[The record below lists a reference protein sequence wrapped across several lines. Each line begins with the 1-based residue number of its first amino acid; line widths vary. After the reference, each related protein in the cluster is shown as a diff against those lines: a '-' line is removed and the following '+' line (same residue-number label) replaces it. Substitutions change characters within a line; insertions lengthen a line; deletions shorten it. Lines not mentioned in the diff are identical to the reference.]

1 MERNNMRILIVI
13 ASINPLN
20 NFKKLQN
27 FGENGDSE
35 IKVVVIDEGNKQVRK
50 QNEKIL
56 SEFPKAFFG
65 PKERETWFKQR
76 FASQASE
83 FLTVIP
89 ERCHAETSFG
99 FLVSCEEKPD
109 LIIELDD
116 DVFPFGGASFFQSHK
131 DNISSSSAV
140 QVKSTSKWYNTIEN
154 LDHKNSLSLFPRG
167 HPYALDAREGRY
179 GFEAKEM
186 DCVLNMGL
194 WSGCLDLDALTILY
208 HSGLNG
214 KGKHCTATLKE
225 KKIIVGS
232 GTYFAICSM
241 NAAFVP
247 RIIPAFYQLYMKNL
261 GIDRFDDIWSGLFL
275 KKIADVLGDAI
286 SLGQPLVYHDKRPRD
301 TFKDLS
307 AELEGMAINEKLWR
321 IVDELE
327 IEGKNYFD
335 AYESLIFG
343 LQKSIDK
350 FGKGLQKRFMRLQ
363 TEKMRL
369 WLKVVNQLV

>member
-1 MERNNMRILIVI
+1 MYILIVI
-13 ASINPLN
+13 ASINPLI
-20 NFKKLQN
+20 NFKKMQN
-27 FGENGDSE
+27 FAKSCDSE
-35 IKVVVIDEGNKQVRK
+35 LKVVVIDEGNKQVRK
-50 QNEKIL
+50 QNKKIL
-56 SEFPKAFFG
+56 SEFPTAFFG

-76 FASQASE
+76 FVSQANKLLE
-83 FLTVIP
+83 VIP

-99 FLVSCEEKPD
+99 FLVSYEEKPD
-109 LIIELDD
+109 LVIELDD
-116 DVFPFGGASFFQSHK
+116 DVFPSDGASFFQSHK
-131 DNISSSSAV
+131 ENMSCSPAV
-140 QVKSTSKWYNTIEN
+140 QVKSTSKWYNTIDN
-154 LDHKNSLSLFPRG
+154 LVRKNSFSLFPRG
-167 HPYALDAREGRY
+167 HPYTLNARQGKY
-179 GFEAKEM
+179 KFETKER

-194 WSGCLDLDALTILY
+194 WSVCLDLDALTILY

-241 NAAFVP
+241 NTAFVP
-247 RIIPAFYQLYMKNL
+247 QIIPAFYQLYMKTL

-275 KKIADVLGDAI
+275 KKIADALGDAI

-350 FGKGLQKRFMRLQ
+350 FGKGLQKKFMKLQ

-369 WLKVVNQLV
+369 WLRVVDQLA